1 MNFNAVLIVSSS
13 RSPLTF
19 CPFPSALFSLLSL
32 LLKCA
37 LMHVLPGRLEESR
50 IPLTVSQ
57 ISLHVALECA
67 VGPLDSTQFGAVLP
81 TQSECLSIC
90 TLAHL
95 EEVRDPP
102 SWIPQWIAVVLERY
116 GHGEGA
122 RGCDAAGA
130 APVDRLCPTTRR
142 SAPAVGQLSR
152 VPPCLALVHLG
163 TDRMGHASHA
173 SLA

>member
-19 CPFPSALFSLLSL
+19 CPFPSALFSLFSL

-50 IPLTVSQ
+50 IPLAVSQ

-90 TLAHL
+90 TSLTWRKSAIRQAGFL
-95 EEVRDPP
+95 NGLQLYWNGMVTEKVPGVVMPP
-102 SWIPQWIAVVLERY
+102 APPLWIVCARRPDAVPQLW
-116 GHGEGA
+116 G
-122 RGCDAAGA
+122 
-130 APVDRLCPTTRR
+130 
-142 SAPAVGQLSR
+142 S
-152 VPPCLALVHLG
+152 
-163 TDRMGHASHA
+163 
-173 SLA
+173 